1 MRGDHRIVNIGPNED
16 PNGEQRV
23 EIVDTTGKLPKNQL
37 RLGTCTYFIG
47 ITKIDF

>member
-37 RLGTCTYFIG
+37 RLGTYYIG
-47 ITKIDF
+47 ITMFDF